1 VFTWLLD
8 LLLVSNNL
16 SKSTG
21 LHTFGVGGGRGFLF
35 FPVDSAS
42 IEAGESCPI
51 TICGNDPAL
60 GDIILGMMPAIAGSL
75 GPGGA
80 GRIVTG
86 AYPGLLS
93 SGPGIPAGDC
103 AAGVIISP
111 LSIAS
116 LCLRSTSAFDGR
128 PRFF

>member
-1 VFTWLLD
+1 MFTWLLD

-16 SKSTG
+16 SKSTR
-21 LHTFGVGGGRGFLF
+21 LHTFGLGGGRGLLF
-35 FPVDSAS
+35 FPGGSGP
-42 IEAGESCPI
+42 IEAGESCAIP
-51 TICGNDPAL
+51 ICGDDPAL
-60 GDIILGMMPAIAGSL
+60 GDKILGMLPIALSL

-86 AYPGLLS
+86 AYPALLS

-103 AAGVIISP
+103 DAGVIISP